1 MGNEIVVGLDDS
13 PSGKAA
19 LQWTAQQA
27 KITGAALRA
36 VHGLGGPYGLGS
48 AGIPPPIH
56 PMESTPG
63 HLVGSGGEEQPKQAS
78 AVAAPQT
85 EPAHKSGV
93 EASRRAVVVAGI
105 DGSREALAAARYGAA
120 AAEMLGCDLLL
131 VHAYPAPPPLTA
143 REMVAALSASRT
155 AAEKLM
161 AGVAAQLV
169 LPPRVHVRTL
179 AEPGDPTAV
188 LKVVARWAEMLV
200 LGRDNVSWG
209 ERVFL
214 GAVTSQVGRRVACPL
229 VVVPRGWR
237 PGHVGKPLP
246 VVVAL
251 DGETSAESALGV
263 AFREAQLRRTRLL
276 VLHAEPIGKS
286 ARDVVA
292 AGFDLATL
300 LAKWKQGHP
309 GVSVSTAM
317 VSGDPDAQL
326 VRWSRSAALLVVGR
340 PHLPGWGS
348 WSRSVARNVM
358 RQTHCP
364 LIIAPPQNPIRVRGQ
379 GASAGPAVQI

>member
-1 MGNEIVVGLDDS
+1 MRNEIVVGSDDS

-19 LQWTAQQA
+19 LQWAAQQA

-56 PMESTPG
+56 PMEVTPG
-63 HLVGSGGEEQPKQAS
+63 HLVGNGGEEQPEQDS
-78 AVAAPQT
+78 AVAAPET

-93 EASRRAVVVAGI
+93 GATRRAVVVAGI
-105 DGSREALAAARYGAA
+105 DGSSEALAAARYAAA
-120 AAEMLGCDLLL
+120 AAEMRGCALVL
-131 VHAYPAPPPLTA
+131 VHAFPAPPPLTA

-155 AAEKLM
+155 AAQKLL

-169 LPPRVHVRTL
+169 LSPRVHVHTL

-209 ERVFL
+209 ERVLL

-251 DGETSAESALGV
+251 DGETSEESALGV

-292 AGFDLATL
+292 AGFDLAAL
-300 LAKWKQGHP
+300 LAKWKQRHP

-348 WSRSVARNVM
+348 WIRSVARNVM
-358 RQTHCP
+358 KQTHCP
-364 LIIAPPQNPIRVRGQ
+364 LIIAPQNPVRVKGQ
-379 GASAGPAVQI
+379 RASAPPAVQT